1 MYKELTPI
9 FLILY
14 QKPHKEGTLPNLFY
28 EATITDSKP
37 T

>member
-14 QKPHKEGTLPNLFY
+14 QKTHKEETLPNLFY
-28 EATITDSKP
+28 EAIITDTKP